1 MLIPISTV
9 IVLLFAHFVAD
20 FIAQD
25 DYTAINKSKN
35 HFVCMLHSFEYTFNI
50 IVGAIALWIVGL
62 TNLTDNN
69 FLLIFLTTFISHW
82 IIDSITSRINSYLWK
97 NEKRHWFFVCIG
109 FDQFLHVSILM
120 LTFGM
125 LK

>member
-1 MLIPISTV
+1 MLIPISMV
-9 IVLLFAHFVAD
+9 ILLLFAHFVAD

-25 DYTAINKSKN
+25 DYTAINKSKRY
-35 HFVCMLHSFEYTFNI
+35 FVCALHCFEYTFY
-50 IVGAIALWIVGL
+50 IVLFSTFLWIAKVI
-62 TNLTDNN
+62 NLSDFN
-69 FLLIFLTTFISHW
+69 IFFIISIIFVSHF